1 MDKEGLRQMA
11 EQAREEAWQLSTL
24 EEGWTNVGKDFGGG
38 AVLEW
43 REGVPGSIS
52 RGDGMEGRKCDW
64 RCWRLQ
70 APLEAEADVV
80 EKVIMDID
88 RMHVWNPA
96 LTKTQVRSEGIA
108 SIGQIYIFHHF
119 DTRIPF

>member
-11 EQAREEAWQLSTL
+11 EQAREEAWQLSKL
-24 EEGWTNVGKDFGGG
+24 EEGWTKVGKEFGGG

-52 RGDGMEGRKCDW
+52 RGDGMEGGKGVW

-70 APLEAEADVV
+70 APMEAEADVV

-108 SIGQIYIFHHF
+108 S
-119 DTRIPF
+119 